1 MLAAHRSGGHKL
13 EVLGRQLRVEEGA
26 WGGVEVEDD
35 AQEHHMDDVS
45 ADADARQTPVKLRY
59 RLIRDDQQY
68 CLLLSL
74 QLPL

>member
-1 MLAAHRSGGHKL
+1 MVTNLSGGHKL

-26 WGGVEVEDD
+26 RGGVEVEDD

-59 RLIRDDQQY
+59 RLILNIAS
-68 CLLLSL
+68 CLFPFQVIISS
-74 QLPL
+74 

>member
-1 MLAAHRSGGHKL
+1 MVTNLSGGHKL

-26 WGGVEVEDD
+26 RGGVEVEGD